1 MREGERYTAE
11 EAARLAGIGATH
23 EIGHQLF
30 HILHPYGHPACV
42 MNPVPMFA
50 YRAWAARLDG
60 KACPLGI
67 TAEMVPGVYKYLYDD

>member
-1 MREGERYTAE
+1 
-11 EAARLAGIGATH
+11 
-23 EIGHQLF
+23 
-30 HILHPYGHPACV
+30 